1 VSALEQY
8 RIVASSAAGLVRA
21 VEDAVAAG
29 ELPPGR
35 RLPSVRH
42 LSASVGLSPAT
53 VSSALAELRRR
64 GVVVSEPRRGIRI
77 GDGPPIGLAREPL
90 PVPAGARDLSRGNPD
105 PELLPDLS
113 AALARM
119 RLRVRLY
126 GESAVDPSLAALAR
140 EQLAADG
147 LDSGALCVVS
157 GALDGIE
164 RVLGVHLRTG
174 DAVAVE
180 NPGYAALYDL
190 LRAHGLPM
198 EAVEVDDRGMLPGA
212 LRAALERGARAVVIT
227 PRGQNPTGATL
238 DPPRASAL
246 REVLEDFPQALLI
259 EDDHLGPV
267 AGSELHTTTT
277 PERTRWAATRS
288 VAKSLGPD
296 LRLAVLTGDPHTV
309 ASVEGRQQCGPG
321 WVSHV
326 LQSLVLE
333 LWSEPDVA
341 GLIARAEAT
350 YAARRQRL
358 LAHLRDL
365 GVEAHGAAGLNVWIP
380 VGEEA
385 AVVAALI
392 QKGWVVAPGSPYR
405 LPGARPAVRITT
417 ATLTEQEAELLAA
430 DLAAALAQRAPTR
443 GG

>member
-1 VSALEQY
+1 
-8 RIVASSAAGLVRA
+8 
-21 VEDAVAAG
+21 
-29 ELPPGR
+29 
-35 RLPSVRH
+35 
-42 LSASVGLSPAT
+42 
-53 VSSALAELRRR
+53 
-64 GVVVSEPRRGIRI
+64 
-77 GDGPPIGLAREPL
+77 
-90 PVPAGARDLSRGNPD
+90 
-105 PELLPDLS
+105 
-113 AALARM
+113 
-119 RLRVRLY
+119 
-126 GESAVDPSLAALAR
+126 
-140 EQLAADG
+140 
-147 LDSGALCVVS
+147 
-157 GALDGIE
+157 
-164 RVLGVHLRTG
+164 
-174 DAVAVE
+174 
-180 NPGYAALYDL
+180 
-190 LRAHGLPM
+190 
-198 EAVEVDDRGMLPGA
+198 
-212 LRAALERGARAVVIT
+212 
-227 PRGQNPTGATL
+227 
-238 DPPRASAL
+238 
-246 REVLEDFPQALLI
+246 VLEDFPQALLI